1 MSEKQDSLERL
12 KHAPSIEGVPD
23 ILFQRWSPRALATT
37 PVSAENLKKIFEAAS
52 WAASSYNEQPWRFLV
67 GHKGDETYKKI
78 YESLAEPN
86 QQWNVNTP
94 VLILSAGKKTFTQNG
109 SPNPYQ
115 LHDTGAATTYLSLA
129 ATALGM
135 HSHSMGGFDRD
146 KARSLFSIPD
156 DFELGAVTALGYLG
170 DPETLPEHFKKMELA
185 PRQRKPLD
193 QFVFTGWD
201 KPATF

>member
-1 MSEKQDSLERL
+1 MSEKQDFLEHF
-12 KHAPSIEGVPD
+12 KHAPSVEGVPD
-23 ILFQRWSPRALATT
+23 IIFQRWSPRAFAAT
-37 PVSAENLKKIFEAAS
+37 PVSSENLKKVFEAAG

-67 GHKGDETYKKI
+67 GIKGDETYKKI
-78 YESLAEPN
+78 FESLAEPN
-86 QQWNVNTP
+86 QSWNGNTP
-94 VLILSAGKKTFTQNG
+94 VLILSVGKKTFTQNG

-115 LHDTGAATTYLSLA
+115 LHDTGAATANLGLA

-135 HSHSMGGFDRD
+135 HTHSMGGFDRD

-156 DFELGAVTALGYLG
+156 DFEIGSVTALGYLG

-193 QFVFTGWD
+193 QFVFSGWD
-201 KPATF
+201 KPVSL